1 VAAASKVIE
10 NKSGGSAQGGVR
22 AVHDAAKHG
31 TSLIVVKVIQE
42 HSDSQEHSASEQSQR
57 AVCCML

>member
-1 VAAASKVIE
+1 MAAASKVIE

-22 AVHDAAKHG
+22 AVHDAAKHV
-31 TSLIVVKVIQE
+31 TSLIVKVIQE